1 MNVETSEERRLYTK
15 SSQGKT
21 ETAERMWEHGADK
34 PEDIQGGL
42 WTITIWGPVADP
54 TLIRSLREQMA
65 LG

>member
-1 MNVETSEERRLYTK
+1 MNIETSEERRLHTK

-21 ETAERMWEHGADK
+21 ETAERMWERGADK
-34 PEDIQGGL
+34 LEDTQGGL

-54 TLIRSLREQMA
+54 TLIRSLSEQMA